1 MAFMEWT
8 EEMDVGISEFNNH
21 HKKLIELINR
31 LFNAMSE
38 NKTKEVLEQ
47 IFLEL
52 IDYTKYHFSAEE
64 KLMIQLNYPEYE
76 LHKQEHE
83 ILTKQVM
90 EKFEDYKHG
99 RVLVGLHLFTFLKNW
114 LYDHIMKEDK
124 KYGEFFRSKGIY

>member
-52 IDYTKYHFSAEE
+52 IEYT
-64 KLMIQLNYPEYE
+64 
-76 LHKQEHE
+76 
-83 ILTKQVM
+83 
-90 EKFEDYKHG
+90 
-99 RVLVGLHLFTFLKNW
+99 
-114 LYDHIMKEDK
+114 
-124 KYGEFFRSKGIY
+124 

>member
-38 NKTKEVLEQ
+38 NKTKELLEQ

-64 KLMIQLNYPEYE
+64 KLMIQLNYPEYTR
-76 LHKQEHE
+76 HKQEHE
-83 ILTKQVM
+83 TLTKQVM

-99 RVLVGLHLFTFLKNW
+99 RVLVG
-114 LYDHIMKEDK
+114 
-124 KYGEFFRSKGIY
+124 